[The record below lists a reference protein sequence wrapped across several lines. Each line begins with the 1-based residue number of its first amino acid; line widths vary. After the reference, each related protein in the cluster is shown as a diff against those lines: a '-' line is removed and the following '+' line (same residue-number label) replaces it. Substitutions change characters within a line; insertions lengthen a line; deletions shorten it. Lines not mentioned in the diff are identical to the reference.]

1 MISAISG
8 PSYPATYPRDGAAVF
23 AQAAPAVPTATAPTY
38 GAQQN
43 GGMEAFS
50 TFASK
55 AFSALS
61 AFFTKVVDWLKGLF
75 GAKTDIPTGEVLTP
89 EETAIAQ
96 RYSLQP
102 SKANIA
108 AFRTE
113 VSSYAANGTLGPGV
127 NNPDAVKQLQMA
139 LARIGYQVQ
148 VSGQYDPATVAAVTK
163 FKQDA
168 GLRQTY
174 RASTGNF
181 AVNEYAT
188 PDVVAALIERLR
200 RVLGQ

>member
-1 MISAISG
+1 MISAVSG
-8 PSYPATYPRDGAAVF
+8 PSYPMTYPRDGAAVF
-23 AQAAPAVPTATAPTY
+23 AQAAPAVPTATAPAY
-38 GAQQN
+38 GAQQS

-61 AFFTKVVDWLKGLF
+61 AFFTKVVDWIKGLF
-75 GAKTDIPTGEVLTP
+75 GAKKDVPIEGLTP
-89 EETAIAQ
+89 EEAAIAQ
-96 RYSLQP
+96 RYGLQP
-102 SKANIA
+102 TKANIA

-148 VSGQYDPATVAAVTK
+148 ASGQYDQATVAAVTK

-168 GLRQTY
+168 GLHQTY

-200 RVLGQ
+200 RALGQ